1 MNLPWFK
8 FFPRDW
14 LGDVAL
20 STLGFEAQGL
30 WFRMICFM
38 DSGTP
43 RGHLIV
49 GGKPLLTGIE
59 MARAFGGTPERIDYL
74 LKELERANVFSRTQ
88 EGVILCRRMVRDT
101 NQFQMRQSNG
111 KRGGNPNCKNT
122 HQPQSMNPLTDQE
135 GQAPSKIH
143 PNNSSDLQ
151 PPTLQMVI
159 SELVKIAD
167 SSEAE
172 RCWNYWE
179 SRKWNDSAGKSILPN
194 WQNRVKTW
202 TARGKSSKA
211 SNSTSATRLRER
223 WKIQADID
231 LSKKRTEELKLEF
244 SAGNCPEV
252 KQKLEAEK
260 NRRAKLK
267 VEFDNAP
274 L

>member
-1 MNLPWFK
+1 MDLPWFK

-88 EGVILCRRMVRDT
+88 EGVIFCRRMVRDT
-101 NQFQMRQSNG
+101 KQFQMKRSAG
-111 KRGGNPNCKNT
+111 KRGGNPNCKDT
-122 HQPQSMNPLTDQE
+122 RQPQSVIPLTDQE
-135 GQAPSKIH
+135 GQAPPEIP

-151 PPTLQMVI
+151 PPTPQMVI
-159 SELVKIAD
+159 SAMVRIAD
-167 SSEAE
+167 SLEAE

-179 SRKWNDSAGKSILPN
+179 SKGWKDSAGKSILPN
-194 WQNRVKTW
+194 WENRVKTW
-202 TARGKSSKA
+202 TRRGNSSKA
-211 SNSTSATRLRER
+211 SSSTSATPPRER
-223 WKIQADID
+223 WKIQKEID
-231 LSKKRTEELKLEF
+231 LSNKRTEELKLQL
-244 SAGNCPEV
+244 SAGNCPEA
-252 KQKLEAEK
+252 KQKLVSEK
-260 NRRAKLK
+260 KRRTKLK